1 MNQLPRISIVTP
13 SFNQGKYLEE
23 TIKSI
28 IDQNYPNLEYIVMDG
43 GSSDNSLE
51 ILKKYQNYLTYWE
64 SHPDNGQADAIHRG
78 FTHATGDIL
87 CYINSDDYFLP
98 GALWE
103 IARTYIDNPSLKWIS
118 GEGIVV
124 NETGEFIRKRK
135 YPFVCYE
142 TMLYFENCIFQPAA
156 FWRRDFY
163 FQIGG
168 IDTML
173 KFSFDYDLFMRFTL
187 VEKPIMV
194 HKEIA
199 AFRVHARSKTS
210 TISDIGLQ
218 EHMLIRDRY
227 LPKETNKIKDLFLLL
242 IGKGYRKISFL
253 FNYL

>member
-1 MNQLPRISIVTP
+1 MDQLPRISIVTP

-43 GSSDNSLE
+43 GSTDNSLD

-98 GALWE
+98 DALWE
-103 IARTYIDNPSLKWIS
+103 VARTYINNPSLKWMA
-118 GEGIVV
+118 GEGIFV
-124 NETGEFIRKRK
+124 NEARKYIKKRK
-135 YPFVCYE
+135 YLPICYE
-142 TMLYFENCIFQPAA
+142 TMLYFENCIFQPAS

-163 FQIGG
+163 FQTGG
-168 IDTML
+168 IDTKL
-173 KFSFDYDLFMRFTL
+173 RFSFDYDLFMKFIV
-187 VEKPIMV
+187 VEKPIIV
-194 HKEIA
+194 HREIA
-199 AFRVHARSKTS
+199 AFRVHAESKTS

-218 EHMLIRDRY
+218 EHMLIRNRY
-227 LPKETNKIKDLFLLL
+227 LTKETNKIKRLLL
-242 IGKGYRKISFL
+242 SVIGKGYRKIPFG
-253 FNYL
+253 F